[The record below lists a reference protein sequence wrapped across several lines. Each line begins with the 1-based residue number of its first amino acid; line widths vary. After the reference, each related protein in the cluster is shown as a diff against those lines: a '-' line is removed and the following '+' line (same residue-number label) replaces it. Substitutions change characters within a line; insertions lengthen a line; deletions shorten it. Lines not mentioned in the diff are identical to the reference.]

1 MKITKIFT
9 FAFVFAASVLSSSAQ
24 FTSTVVSLTGSVLDQ
39 YTKKPVALTVEVLD
53 SDGEK
58 FSKAKSN
65 ARDGYYF
72 LTGLKPGK
80 KYIVQITDS
89 RYLKYIDEFEVPNT
103 DKYSDY
109 SKDIQVTTSRINS
122 EILVSVS
129 PFELSKA
136 SIRPGV
142 DNYLKE
148 YVDILL
154 DNPTVKVAIE
164 VYPDNDTDKNKN
176 KLLTFGRA
184 EALKN
189 YFIQAGIDAGRLDLK
204 NYDTVDPKNP
214 PPSEKRAKGK
224 RYVGSVIL
232 KITAL

>member
-1 MKITKIFT
+1 MKITKILT

-122 EILVSVS
+122 EIPVSVS
-129 PFELSKA
+129 PFEINKA

-204 NYDTVDPKNP
+204 NFDTVDPKNP

>member
-1 MKITKIFT
+1 MKISRLLT
-9 FAFVFAASVLSSSAQ
+9 FAFIFAASILSATAQ
-24 FTSTVVSLTGSVLDQ
+24 FTSTVVSLTGSVIDQ
-39 YTKKPVALTVEVLD
+39 YSKKPVALTIEVLD

-58 FSKAKSN
+58 FTKAKSN
-65 ARDGYYF
+65 ARDGYFF

-80 KYIVQITDS
+80 KYTVQITDM
-89 RYLKYIDEFEVPNT
+89 RYLKYIYEFEVPNT

-122 EILVSVS
+122 EIPVSVP
-129 PFELSKA
+129 PFELNKA
-136 SIRPGV
+136 SIRPGA

-154 DNPTVKVAIE
+154 DNPTVKISID
-164 VYPDNDTDKNKN
+164 VYPDNDSDKNKN

-189 YFIQAGIDAGRLDLK
+189 FFVKCGIDASRIELK
-204 NYDTVDPKNP
+204 NNESVDSKNP

-232 KITAL
+232 RITAL

>member
-1 MKITKIFT
+1 MKVLKFLA
-9 FAFVFAASVLSSSAQ
+9 FAYIFAASVLSSTAQ
-24 FTSTVVSLTGSVLDQ
+24 FTSTVVSLTGSVIDQ
-39 YTKKPVALTVEVLD
+39 YSKKPVALTIEVLD

-58 FSKAKSN
+58 FTKAKSN
-65 ARDGYYF
+65 AKDGYYF
-72 LTGLKPGK
+72 LTGLKPGN
-80 KYIVQITDS
+80 KYTVQITDM
-89 RYLKYIDEFEVPNT
+89 RYLKFIHEIEIPNT

-122 EILVSVS
+122 EIPISVP
-129 PFELSKA
+129 PFELNKA
-136 SIRPGV
+136 SIRPGAE
-142 DNYLKE
+142 NYLQE

-154 DNPTVKVAIE
+154 DNPTVKIAIE
-164 VYPDNDTDKNKN
+164 VYPDNDADKNKN

-189 YFIQAGIDAGRLDLK
+189 FFVKSGIDANRLDIK
-204 NYDTVDPKNP
+204 NYDSVDPENP

-224 RYVGSVIL
+224 RYVGSVVL